1 MAHGR
6 PPGRGDGAAP
16 GAGRHGHH
24 GRGPGSGTR
33 PKAAG
38 AGGTAGLRGAEPSP
52 WRGPAPERDTGSGHG
67 PLSPGRTTGL
77 RGGGTLIPAWPGPGT
92 RRERS
97 ARAPVRPGAVGGSWS
112 ARRGPAGGAVRLR
125 MGGTVG
131 AAGVSGRGA
140 LSYVAVTLGRMAAN
154 TSPEAPL
161 PVGEVSRLIG
171 GWIDRLGAVWVEG
184 QITQLSRRPG
194 AGVVFLTLRD
204 PSYDI
209 SVSVTCYRQVFDAVA
224 DVVGEGA
231 RVVVH
236 AKPEWYAPRGQLSLR
251 AAEIKPVGVGE
262 LLARLEQLKKSLARE
277 GLFAPERKKPLP
289 FLPQLIGLVCGR
301 ASAAE
306 RDVLENARHRWPAVR
321 FEVRNVPVQGVH
333 AVPQVVQA
341 VKELD
346 ARDDVDVIVVAR
358 GGGSVEDLL
367 PFSDEQLVR
376 AVAACRTPV
385 VSAIGHEPD
394 SPLLDLVADLRASTP
409 TDAAKKVVPDVGEE
423 YERVRQLRDRAR
435 RCVAAFVDREERGL
449 AHALARPAI
458 QDPHR
463 MIDERAEQV
472 TALLERGRR
481 SLRHQ
486 LDRADSELT
495 HTHARVVALSPAATL
510 KRGYAVL
517 QRADGHAV
525 RDPGEV
531 EPGETLRA
539 RVSEGDFSVRV
550 DA

>member
-1 MAHGR
+1 MA
-6 PPGRGDGAAP
+6 
-16 GAGRHGHH
+16 
-24 GRGPGSGTR
+24 
-33 PKAAG
+33 
-38 AGGTAGLRGAEPSP
+38 
-52 WRGPAPERDTGSGHG
+52 
-67 PLSPGRTTGL
+67 
-77 RGGGTLIPAWPGPGT
+77 
-92 RRERS
+92 
-97 ARAPVRPGAVGGSWS
+97 V
-112 ARRGPAGGAVRLR
+112 
-125 MGGTVG
+125 
-131 AAGVSGRGA
+131 
-140 LSYVAVTLGRMAAN
+140 N

-161 PVGEVSRLIG
+161 PVGAVSRMIG

-204 PSYDI
+204 PSHDI
-209 SVSVTCYRQVFDAVA
+209 SVGVTCYRQVFDAVA

-231 RVVVH
+231 RVVVL

-251 AAEIKPVGVGE
+251 AAEIRPVGVGE
-262 LLARLEQLKKSLARE
+262 LLARLEQLKKALAAE

-346 ARDDVDVIVVAR
+346 AMDEVDVIVVAR

-376 AVAACRTPV
+376 AVAGCRTPV

-394 SPLLDLVADLRASTP
+394 NPLLDHVADLRASTP

-423 YERVRQLRDRAR
+423 LERVGMLRDRAR
-435 RCVAAFVDREERGL
+435 RCVRASVEREERGL
-449 AHALARPAI
+449 AHALARPSME
-458 QDPHR
+458 DPHR
-463 MIDERAEQV
+463 MIDTRADQV
-472 TALLERGRR
+472 GSLLDRSRR
-481 SLRHQ
+481 TVGHL
-486 LDRADSELT
+486 LDRAESELT
-495 HTHARVVALSPAATL
+495 HTHARVVGLSPAATL
-510 KRGYAVL
+510 RRGYAVL
-517 QRADGHAV
+517 QRADGHVV
-525 RDPGEV
+525 RDAGEV
-531 EPGETLRA
+531 AEGETLRA
-539 RVSEGDFSVRV
+539 RVADGEFTVKVGE
-550 DA
+550 

>member
-1 MAHGR
+1 MA
-6 PPGRGDGAAP
+6 
-16 GAGRHGHH
+16 
-24 GRGPGSGTR
+24 
-33 PKAAG
+33 
-38 AGGTAGLRGAEPSP
+38 L
-52 WRGPAPERDTGSGHG
+52 
-67 PLSPGRTTGL
+67 
-77 RGGGTLIPAWPGPGT
+77 
-92 RRERS
+92 
-97 ARAPVRPGAVGGSWS
+97 
-112 ARRGPAGGAVRLR
+112 
-125 MGGTVG
+125 
-131 AAGVSGRGA
+131 
-140 LSYVAVTLGRMAAN
+140 N
-154 TSPEAPL
+154 TSADAPL

-204 PSYDI
+204 PSHDI
-209 SVSVTCYRQVFDAVA
+209 SVGVTCYRKVFDAIA
-224 DVVGEGA
+224 DVVSEGA

-251 AAEIKPVGVGE
+251 AVEIKPVGVGE

-277 GLFAPERKKPLP
+277 GLFAVERKKPLP
-289 FLPQLIGLVCGR
+289 FLPQLVGLVTGR

-321 FEVRNVPVQGVH
+321 FEVRNVAVQGVH

-341 VKELD
+341 VKDLD
-346 ARDDVDVIVVAR
+346 ALDAVDVIIVAR

-394 SPLLDLVADLRASTP
+394 NPLLDHVADLRASTP

-423 YERVRQLRDRAR
+423 YERVQFLRDRAR
-435 RCVAAFVDREERGL
+435 RCVGSFIEREERGL
-449 AHALARPAI
+449 AQALARPSI
-458 QDPHR
+458 EDPHR
-463 MIDERAEQV
+463 MVDERADHV
-472 TALLERGRR
+472 AALLDRGRR
-481 SLRHQ
+481 TLGHL

-510 KRGYAVL
+510 QRGYAVL
-517 QRADGHAV
+517 QTSDGHAV
-525 RDPGEV
+525 RSPDEV
-531 EPGETLRA
+531 TADESLRA
-539 RVSEGDFSVRV
+539 RVAEGEFTVRV
-550 DA
+550 DV